1 MRDFPPPVVPDPS
14 RPRKPPRLR
23 GVRPAPPT
31 EADFAEFEREVA
43 AAEPEAVRAASGADA
58 PPAPERPRSAAAVL
72 REAQGGR
79 EIEGER
85 CLSVRGMTQPQ
96 ARSLLE
102 GFLRKM
108 RGAGVRC
115 VKVIHGKGNR
125 SDGEPVLRRKVP
137 EWLGEWKP
145 ELVAGYEPV
154 RRERKGG
161 SGALF
166 VALTPPASRG
176 ARVR

>member
-1 MRDFPPPVVPDPS
+1 M
-14 RPRKPPRLR
+14 
-23 GVRPAPPT
+23 RPAAPT

-43 AAEPEAVRAASGADA
+43 AAEPEVVRAASGADA

-72 REAQGGR
+72 REAQAGR

-85 CLSVRGMTQPQ
+85 CVSVRGMTQKQ

-125 SDGEPVLRRKVP
+125 SDGEPVLRRRVP
-137 EWLGEWKP
+137 EWLTEWKP

-176 ARVR
+176 ARAP

>member
-1 MRDFPPPVVPDPS
+1 M
-14 RPRKPPRLR
+14 
-23 GVRPAPPT
+23 RPAAPT

-43 AAEPEAVRAASGADA
+43 AAEAEAVRAASGADA

-72 REAQGGR
+72 REAQAGR

-85 CLSVRGMTQPQ
+85 CVSVRGMTQKQ

-137 EWLGEWKP
+137 EWLTEWKP

-176 ARVR
+176 ARAP

>member
-1 MRDFPPPVVPDPS
+1 MPDPS

-23 GVRPAPPT
+23 RVGPAPAT

-43 AAEPEAVRAASGADA
+43 AAEPEAVRAAAGGEE
-58 PPAPERPRSAAAVL
+58 PPAPPRPRSAAAVL
-72 REAQGGR
+72 REAQAGR

-85 CLSVRGMTQPQ
+85 CLSVRGMTQAQ
-96 ARSLLE
+96 ARSSLE
-102 GFLRKM
+102 GFLRRM
-108 RGAGVRC
+108 RGAGARC

-125 SDGEPVLRRKVP
+125 SDGEPVLRRMVP
-137 EWLGEWKP
+137 EWLTEWKP

-154 RRERKGG
+154 RRERQGG

-166 VALTPPASRG
+166 VALTPPASPR
-176 ARVR
+176 ASVR